1 MNIYLAGPMRGYPN
15 FNFPAFYTAAS
26 KLREEGH
33 TVFNPAEKDEKE
45 YGKAAISSPTG
56 NLKTIEKRGFSIRK
70 ALGMDTAYI
79 CATADCVALLPGWSE
94 SKGAC
99 AEKALAE
106 ALGLEVIFLHKSI
119 LK

>member
-15 FNFPAFYTAAS
+15 FNFPAFYIAAT

-45 YGKAAISSPTG
+45 YGKDAMLSPTG
-56 NLKTIEKRGFSIRK
+56 NLKTIERRGFSIRK

-79 CATADCVALLPGWSE
+79 CATADCVALLPGWNE